1 MAGHALSPMSV
12 IGSGTTIPGD
22 DSTQAQES
30 PKNTPTSTELLLS
43 LVPGQESIDMAQGP
57 TFSVAAAMP
66 DIKEAEP
73 VGHETETRVFEKEGP
88 TYRYPSGVPGLGNSI
103 LGPRIPGSST
113 QASTTIP
120 APPTKRKF
128 SAIDTEE
135 RPSNITNAAIIP
147 KDDSPTPT
155 SPISKQV
162 TSVSS
167 EGRQHSSSIARL
179 VRDVANIITPYTLL
193 HSSCASTKPLQ
204 LIHASLLSS
213 TFTPTT
219 LMVLLTD
226 SRELLKVLAER
237 QIGVVEKLEP
247 ALARFQQAG
256 MESMLQDARA
266 KAQKTDT
273 DVQKLGEW
281 LAECDEMA

>member
-120 APPTKRKF
+120 APPRKRKF
-128 SAIDTEE
+128 STLDTEE
-135 RPSNITNAAIIP
+135 TPSNISNAAIIP
-147 KDDSPTPT
+147 KDDSPTPM
-155 SPISKQV
+155 SLISKQV

-167 EGRQHSSSIARL
+167 EGRQHSSSITRL
-179 VRDVANIITPYTLL
+179 VRDTRNLLSPYTLL

-204 LIHASLLSS
+204 LILSS
-213 TFTPTT
+213 LSTQSFTTTT

-237 QIGVVEKLEP
+237 QMGVHDKLEP
-247 ALARFQQAG
+247 AMSRFQAAG
-256 MESMLQDARA
+256 MESILIDAKH
-266 KAQKTDT
+266 KAERTES
-273 DVQKLGEW
+273 DVQKLGQW
-281 LAECDEMA
+281 LAQCDEMA